1 MSVLSAEKFT
11 ELFEQYREPYIRFAN
26 SFVRDIQIA
35 ENLYADTFADF
46 WTRKDIL
53 PHDCSIPA
61 YLLTSLRN
69 RALNCL
75 REERRHKTVS
85 EEMIEVDLRELDFRI
100 SSLED
105 FAIQPLF
112 AEEINDI
119 VSRTIAS
126 MPMRTREI
134 FLMSRQGRLKNYE
147 ISKELGITVKAV
159 EYHITK
165 ALKILRTALVDYF
178 PLIAVLLTKYLQ

>member
-1 MSVLSAEKFT
+1 M
-11 ELFEQYREPYIRFAN
+11 
-26 SFVRDIQIA
+26 
-35 ENLYADTFADF
+35 
-46 WTRKDIL
+46 RKDIL
-53 PHDCSIPA
+53 PPDCSIPA

-75 REERRHKTVS
+75 REERRHRTVS
-85 EEMIEVDLRELDFRI
+85 ENKIGIDLRELDFRI

-112 AEEINDI
+112 TEEINNI

-126 MPMRTREI
+126 MPARTKEI
-134 FLMSRQGRLKNYE
+134 FLMSRKGRLKNTE

-165 ALKILRTALVDYF
+165 ALKMLRTALVDYF
-178 PLIAVLLTKYLQ
+178 PLIAIFLTKYLR